1 LCPKAEEDPI
11 TPICKLSLCGIVA
24 ASLILPA
31 GAAPA
36 STDDRALLSAY
47 ARARVADSPGKAAE
61 SYAAALALS
70 PDNEVLAARALS
82 QAMAAG
88 NRQLAVR
95 AARILEKK
103 GQLAPD
109 ATLLLLSEALRTKD
123 WKRATSYVERI
134 RKDEVFAFM
143 APVLQAWL
151 AHGSKRGDPLA
162 ILKAGEGDQLAAGYA
177 AEHRP
182 LLLIARGDEKQGIP
196 ELLAVVEGAG
206 GRANRLRVA
215 AAATLARRDRQ
226 AALALLQGDRE
237 PLIAARRLIESR
249 KPVPG
254 AIDSAA
260 TGVAEFLIRIAV
272 DLNAQQVDQLA
283 LSYARLATFL
293 APDNSETWLIASALL
308 ADQGRHDEALALLGN
323 ISPQDPFFGGV
334 ADRRIALLS
343 ASGRKD
349 SALAEAKALADAPAA
364 TATDWVRLGDLHS
377 ELQRHDDAA
386 AAYERAIALA
396 RAGGSREPE
405 WMLWLLRGGALE
417 RADRWPEAKAALEAA
432 NRLDPKQPL
441 VLNYLGYSQLERR
454 ENVEEAMRLVEEAS
468 RLQPDSPEITDS
480 LGWAHYLRGNVKGAI
495 PLLER
500 AAAARPA
507 DVEINE
513 HLGDAYY
520 TAGRRFEA
528 RYAWEAALLNAKDE
542 NAERLRAKIGTGL
555 TPQLASP

>member
-1 LCPKAEEDPI
+1 
-11 TPICKLSLCGIVA
+11 
-24 ASLILPA
+24 
-31 GAAPA
+31 
-36 STDDRALLSAY
+36 LLSAY
-47 ARARVADSPGKAAE
+47 AKARAADALGLPGQAARG
-61 SYAAALALS
+61 YAAALALS

-88 NRQLAVR
+88 DRELAVR

-123 WKRATSYVERI
+123 WKRAAPYVERI

-151 AHGSKRGDPLA
+151 AQGSGKGDPLA
-162 ILKAGEGDQLAAGYA
+162 ILEAAKADQLAAGYV

-182 LLLIARGDEKQGIP
+182 LLLIADGKAEQGVQ
-196 ELLAVVEGAG
+196 ELLPVLQQAG
-206 GRANRLRVA
+206 NRATRLRIA
-215 AAATLARRDRQ
+215 AAATLARRDRK
-226 AALALLQGDRE
+226 AALALLEGDRE
-237 PLIAARRLIESR
+237 PLIIARRLIESR
-249 KPVPG
+249 KAVPG

-260 TGVAEFLIRIAV
+260 TGVAEFLVRIAI
-272 DLNAQQVDQLA
+272 DLNAQQVGQLA

-293 APDNSETWLIASALL
+293 APGNSETWLIASGLL
-308 ADQGRHDEALALLGN
+308 AEQERHNEALALLGN
-323 ISPQDPFFGGV
+323 IGAQDPFFPGV
-334 ADRRIALLS
+334 ADRRIGLLA

-349 SALAEAKALADAPAA
+349 AALGEAKALADAPSAKAA
-364 TATDWVRLGDLHS
+364 DWARLGDLYG
-377 ELQRHDDAA
+377 ELERHEDAA
-386 AAYERAIALA
+386 AAYERAIALT
-396 RAGGSREPE
+396 RAGGQSESE
-405 WMLWLLRGGALE
+405 WTLWLLRGGALE
-417 RADRWPEAKAALEAA
+417 QAGKWPEAKAALEMA
-432 NRLDPKQPL
+432 NKLEPKQPL

-520 TAGRRFEA
+520 SAGRRFEA
-528 RYAWEAALLNAKDE
+528 RYAWEAALLNAKDKS
-542 NAERLRAKIGTGL
+542 AERLRAKIGTGL